1 MLICPKC
8 KYENSEHNK
17 FCENC
22 GTSLTHKDC
31 HQCGA
36 KIAYTAK
43 KCDVCGASNAIRF
56 LALIIPG
63 HPSQA
68 SEPQEKELA
77 SISVSK
83 STSESTASETSIPS
97 SSEDLDTNSQ
107 NLLTQDYAG
116 YLDFQKR
123 YYAPENKESSS
134 DIVST
139 DSQVN
144 MIFRQVIDQFP
155 LKESSLNVLRK
166 TKTELFTELEQGLDD
181 SYRTG
186 GTQSSNLVRILP
198 PHALPYLVLEKYA
211 PIIPPIHDAW
221 QDQYQGV
228 ILLPDRS
235 TWQSLTEL
243 WSQPQS
249 PLLQVLW
256 SLGEM
261 AKLWIPL
268 SKSYCATSLLIKN
281 NLKVDEDQSFCL
293 EQLYLDP
300 EEKQPTLSDLVAKWY
315 DWLTDSEQTYPEQ
328 LLSVLE
334 QAISGEIQEIED
346 LLNKLHQIVDLE
358 ETDLD
363 SNSMDDLSW
372 SDAMDS
378 SSWETT
384 EESEE
389 TDFFKIDSEEDSII
403 YESDADE
410 QPTAMLTMQIAS
422 VTHASYIDIGSTRDH
437 NEDFFGIQTVI
448 TQEENPSGQILKARG
463 LYIIC
468 DGMGGHAAG
477 EVASAMAVETL
488 QNYFHT
494 YWKDEFPSEKTI
506 EQGILLA
513 NQVLYQTNIDNSRSG
528 NGRMGTTLVMAL
540 LQDTQLVIAHVGD
553 SRIYRIT
560 RQKGLEQLTVDHE
573 VGQRE
578 INRGVEPEIAYGRPD
593 AYQLTQALGPRES
606 KNLRPSIQYLNIDKD
621 CLILLCSDGL
631 SDNDLLEKHWQAYLE
646 PLISS
651 NADLNAGLGD
661 LMRFADRYNGHDNL
675 TSILVRIK
683 LKPEL

>member
-1 MLICPKC
+1 MLICPEC

-22 GTSLTHKDC
+22 GTSLIHKDC

-36 KIAYTAK
+36 KITFTAK
-43 KCDVCGASNAIRF
+43 KCDACGASNATQL
-56 LALIIPG
+56 LALIIQDNT
-63 HPSQA
+63 SQA
-68 SEPQEKELA
+68 SQPQEKELA
-77 SISVSK
+77 SISNSEATTSK
-83 STSESTASETSIPS
+83 ISIPS
-97 SSEDLDTNSQ
+97 SSVDLGSTSQ

-116 YLDFQKR
+116 YLDAQKR
-123 YYAPENKESSS
+123 YDALENEQALTN
-134 DIVST
+134 IVAI
-139 DSQVN
+139 DSPVN
-144 MIFRQVIDQFP
+144 TISLKIIDRSP
-155 LKESSLNVLRK
+155 LQESSLNVLRK
-166 TKTELFTELEQGLDD
+166 TKIELFTGLEQGLDR
-181 SYRTG
+181 SYWKG
-186 GTQSSNLVRILP
+186 IQYSDLVGIP
-198 PHALPYLVLEKYA
+198 PHALPYLVLEEYA
-211 PIIPPIHDAW
+211 PIIPPIYDAW
-221 QDQYQGV
+221 QDRDQGIV
-228 ILLPDRS
+228 LLPDRS

-243 WSQPQS
+243 WSQPQL

-268 SKSYCATSLLIKN
+268 SKNYCATSLLIQN

-300 EEKQPTLSDLVAKWY
+300 EEKQPTLSDLGAKWY
-315 DWLTDSEQTYPEQ
+315 SWLTDSEKTYPEN

-334 QAISGEIQEIED
+334 QVISGEIQEIEE
-346 LLNKLHQIVDLE
+346 LLNQLHQIVDLE
-358 ETDLD
+358 ETNLD
-363 SNSMDDLSW
+363 CNSIDDLSC
-372 SDAMDS
+372 SDSMNS
-378 SSWETT
+378 SSWEISDD
-384 EESEE
+384 SEE
-389 TDFFKIDSEEDSII
+389 TDFFKIDSNEDSLI

-410 QPTAMLTMQIAS
+410 QPTAMLAMQIAS
-422 VTHASYIDIGSTRDH
+422 VTHASYTDIGSSRDH

-448 TQEENPSGQILKARG
+448 TQEENPSGQRLEAQG

-494 YWKDEFPSEKTI
+494 YWQEEFPPEKVI
-506 EQGILLA
+506 EEGILLA
-513 NQVLYQTNIDNSRSG
+513 NQVIYQTNIDNSRSG

-540 LQDTQLVIAHVGD
+540 LKDTQLAIAHVGD

-560 RQKGLEQLTVDHE
+560 RQQGLEQLTVDHE

-606 KNLRPSIQYLNIDKD
+606 KNLRPTIQYFDIEKD

-631 SDNDLLEKHWQAYLE
+631 SDNELLEKHWQTYLE

-651 NADLNAGLGD
+651 SADLNSGLCD
-661 LMRFADRYNGHDNL
+661 LMTFADRYNGHDNL
-675 TSILVRIK
+675 TGILLRIK
-683 LKPEL
+683 LKPDL

>member
-1 MLICPKC
+1 MLICPEC

-22 GTSLTHKDC
+22 GTSLIHKDC

-43 KCDVCGASNAIRF
+43 KCDVCGASNTNRL
-56 LALIIPG
+56 LALIVKSNA
-63 HPSQA
+63 SQA
-68 SEPQEKELA
+68 SEPEGKERARIVVL
-77 SISVSK
+77 
-83 STSESTASETSIPS
+83 ESTTSKTSIPS
-97 SSEDLDTNSQ
+97 SSEDLDTTSRS
-107 NLLTQDYAG
+107 
-116 YLDFQKR
+116 YLDSQKR
-123 YYAPENKESSS
+123 YYALENKQSSS
-134 DIVST
+134 DIVT
-139 DSQVN
+139 IDSQIN
-144 MIFRQVIDQFP
+144 MISLQIIDQFP
-155 LKESSLNVLRK
+155 LQESSLNILRK

-181 SYRTG
+181 SYGTG
-186 GTQSSNLVRILP
+186 GNQSSNLVGILP
-198 PHALPYLVLEKYA
+198 PHALPYLILEEYA

-221 QDQYQGV
+221 QDQDQAV

-243 WSQPQS
+243 WSQPQL

-293 EQLYLDP
+293 EQLYLDL
-300 EEKQPTLSDLVAKWY
+300 EEKQPTLSDLVTKWY
-315 DWLTDSEQTYPEQ
+315 VWLNDSEQTYPKQ

-346 LLNKLHQIVDLE
+346 LLNQLHKIVDLE

-384 EESEE
+384 DESEE
-389 TDFFKIDSEEDSII
+389 TDFFKMDSNEDSII

-410 QPTAMLTMQIAS
+410 QPTAILPMQIAS
-422 VTHASYIDIGSTRDH
+422 VTHASYTDIGSSRDH
-437 NEDFFGIQTVI
+437 NEDFFGIKNVI
-448 TQEENPSGQILKARG
+448 TQEENPSGQILKVKG
-463 LYIIC
+463 LSIIC

-494 YWKDEFPSEKTI
+494 YWQDEFPSEKTI
-506 EQGILLA
+506 EEGILLA
-513 NQVLYQTNIDNSRSG
+513 NQVIYQTNIDNSRSG

-540 LQDTQLVIAHVGD
+540 LQDTQLAIAHVGD
-553 SRIYRIT
+553 SRIYRIS
-560 RQKGLEQLTVDHE
+560 RQQGLEQLTVDHE

-606 KNLRPSIQYLNIDKD
+606 KYLRPSIQYLDIEKD

-651 NADLNAGLGD
+651 NADLNSGLCD
-661 LMRFADRYNGHDNL
+661 LMTFADRYNGHDNL

-683 LKPEL
+683 LKPDL